1 MNEKQINRLLT
12 LAEKFVGH
20 YGRMVDVM
28 ENRLEADH
36 PPVGE
41 IPDAQVVRVGEG
53 NANQPQSKE
62 EYDEFPI
69 DEPTSFQA
77 ILTKL
82 KEGA

>member
-1 MNEKQINRLLT
+1 
-12 LAEKFVGH
+12 
-20 YGRMVDVM
+20 
-28 ENRLEADH
+28 LEADH

-62 EYDEFPI
+62 EYEEFPI

-82 KEGA
+82 KEGS

>member
-1 MNEKQINRLLT
+1 VNEKQINRLLT

-62 EYDEFPI
+62 EYEDFP
-69 DEPTSFQA
+69 DDQPTSFQA

-82 KEGA
+82 KEGS